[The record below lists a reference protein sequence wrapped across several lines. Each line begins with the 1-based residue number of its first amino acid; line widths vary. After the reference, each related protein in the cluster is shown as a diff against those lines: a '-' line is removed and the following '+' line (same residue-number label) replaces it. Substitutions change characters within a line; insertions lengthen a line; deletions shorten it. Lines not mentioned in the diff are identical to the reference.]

1 MPMSIPWVQLHRVDQ
16 WKESV
21 EHFGVKGEG
30 DLELEI
36 KPFSAFGEKPAIVS
50 VDV

>member
-1 MPMSIPWVQLHRVDQ
+1 MGSITPGRSM
-16 WKESV
+16 EGAV
-21 EHFGVKGEG
+21 EHFGVKGG

>member
-1 MPMSIPWVQLHRVDQ
+1 MGSITPGRSM
-16 WKESV
+16 EGAV

-36 KPFSAFGEKPAIVS
+36 KPSQHLVRNRQLFLLM
-50 VDV
+50 